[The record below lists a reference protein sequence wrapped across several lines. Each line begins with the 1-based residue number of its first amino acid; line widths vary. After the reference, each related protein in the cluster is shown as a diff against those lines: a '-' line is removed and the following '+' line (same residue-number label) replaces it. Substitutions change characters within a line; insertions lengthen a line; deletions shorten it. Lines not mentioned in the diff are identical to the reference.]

1 MASFADVGATDRARE
16 PTVPPS
22 KVPVSAAT
30 AVAPTIGP
38 PAATGTQQQQQQQQQ
53 QHLVDLT
60 ATEDKAE
67 QATRE

>member
-38 PAATGTQQQQQQQQQ
+38 PAATGTQQQQQQ
-53 QHLVDLT
+53 HLVDLT